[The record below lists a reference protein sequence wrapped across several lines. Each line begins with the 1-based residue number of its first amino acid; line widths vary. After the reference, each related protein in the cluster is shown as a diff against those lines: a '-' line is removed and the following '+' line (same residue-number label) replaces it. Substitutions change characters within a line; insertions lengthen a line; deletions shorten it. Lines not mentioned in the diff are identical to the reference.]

1 MGSTDSDSASESELL
16 KAVEPNANSDAEWGR
31 GWEIRSGAIRR
42 GTNGREENCMGSDAI
57 RNADSE
63 GLRRERE
70 CMGSDAIRNA
80 DSEGLRREKECMG
93 SDEIRN
99 ADSEGSLVQWC

>member
-16 KAVEPNANSDAEWGR
+16 KAVKPNANSDAEWGR

-63 GLRRERE
+63 G
-70 CMGSDAIRNA
+70 
-80 DSEGLRREKECMG
+80 
-93 SDEIRN
+93 
-99 ADSEGSLVQWC
+99 SLVQWCSRLREKE